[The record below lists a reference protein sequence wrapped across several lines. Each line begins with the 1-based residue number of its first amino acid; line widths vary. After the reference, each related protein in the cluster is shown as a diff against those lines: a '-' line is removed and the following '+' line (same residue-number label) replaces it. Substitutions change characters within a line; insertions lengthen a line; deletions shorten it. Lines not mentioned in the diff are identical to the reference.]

1 MPVSE
6 GTASEPSSRGGEVT
20 KNDIIEKTLKEISP
34 RIEESEE
41 LYSVMAELQERLP
54 ETDIKTCEDFRHLN
68 VTCCDT
74 CHTFYPHYEMSLI
87 DLPDG
92 AKAWVCDPVK
102 WAIYPEQYQELQ
114 EWKQNSPEGKL
125 LRQIF
130 GEDVDE

>member
-1 MPVSE
+1 MLVSE
-6 GTASEPSSRGGEVT
+6 DMESEPSSRGAEVT
-20 KNDIIEKTLKEISP
+20 KNDIIEKTLREIVP

-41 LYSVMAELQERLP
+41 LCSVIADLRERLP
-54 ETDIKTCEDFRHLN
+54 DTDIKTCEEFRHLN

-102 WAIYPEQYQELQ
+102 WAIGPEQYQELQ
-114 EWKQNSPEGKL
+114 EWKQNSPEGNL